1 MTKRSQVPD
10 FEFQL
15 LSVILVVGMFLTTVA
30 VADDADDVKEQ
41 VLDFFAAANAGD
53 TEAVYQHHMPEHSSF
68 GRGDGLLSRTTS
80 LEEQKRAFQA
90 SVDAGVKRNY
100 QLKHLEVRVY
110 GDTAVVTFYL
120 TGPRTEPDGTTLHM
134 NHRRTG
140 VWIRQGRLW
149 KEVHSHQSP
158 LGVPQ

>member
-1 MTKRSQVPD
+1 MKAWTT
-10 FEFQL
+10 L
-15 LSVILVVGMFLTTVA
+15 WVVTMFMVTATL
-30 VADDADDVKEQ
+30 ADDADDVKEQ

-53 TEAVYQHHMPEHSSF
+53 TETVYQHHMPEQSSF

-120 TGPRTEPDGTTLHM
+120 TGPRTEPDGTILQM

-140 VWIRQGRLW
+140 VWIKQGRLW

-158 LGVPQ
+158 LDVPQ

>member
-1 MTKRSQVPD
+1 MKALTT
-10 FEFQL
+10 L
-15 LSVILVVGMFLTTVA
+15 LVVGMFLTTVA
-30 VADDADDVKEQ
+30 IADDVDDVKEQ
-41 VLDFFAAANAGD
+41 VLDFYAAINAGD
-53 TEAVYQHHMPEHSSF
+53 TEAVLQHLMPEHSSF
-68 GRGDGLLSRTTS
+68 ARVDGLLSRTTS
-80 LEEQKRAFQA
+80 LEEQKKAFQA

-110 GDTAVVTFYL
+110 GDTAVVTKYL
-120 TGPRTEPDGTTLHM
+120 TGSRTEPDGTTLHM

-140 VWIRQGRLW
+140 VWIRQGRVW

>member
-1 MTKRSQVPD
+1 MKAWTTRW
-10 FEFQL
+10 
-15 LSVILVVGMFLTTVA
+15 VVAMFLVTA
-30 VADDADDVKEQ
+30 ALGDDADDVKEE

-53 TEAVYQHHMPEHSSF
+53 TEAVFQHHMPEHSSF
-68 GRGDGLLSRTTS
+68 GRGDGLLSRITS

-120 TGPRTEPDGTTLHM
+120 TGPRTEPDGTTLYM

-140 VWIRQGRLW
+140 VWIRQGRVW

>member
-1 MTKRSQVPD
+1 MKAWTT
-10 FEFQL
+10 L
-15 LSVILVVGMFLTTVA
+15 WVVAMFLVTA
-30 VADDADDVKEQ
+30 ALADDADDVKEQ

-68 GRGDGLLSRTTS
+68 GRVDGLLSRTTS

>member
-1 MTKRSQVPD
+1 
-10 FEFQL
+10 
-15 LSVILVVGMFLTTVA
+15 MFMVTAAL
-30 VADDADDVKEQ
+30 ADDADDVKEQ
-41 VLDFFAAANAGD
+41 VLEFFAAANAGD
-53 TEAVYQHHMPEHSSF
+53 TETVYQHKMPEQSSF
-68 GRGDGLLSRTTS
+68 GRGIGLLSRATS

-134 NHRRTG
+134 NERRTG
-140 VWIRQGRLW
+140 VWIRQGRAW